1 MFSLRPYQER
11 GVTDIR
17 AAFAAGRRAPL
28 YTAPTGSGKTRLF
41 CYMANSAHQKGN
53 RVMVLVHRGE
63 LLRQTSKALAEQEIP
78 HSFVAPGRDYIRDN
92 LIHVATVQT
101 LGRRI
106 DRVLAPDFIIADE
119 CHHFLADNTFGRVF
133 AAFPNAK
140 ILGVTATPARLD
152 GRGLGGIFDHLVRGP
167 EVQDLID
174 QGYLARPKYYAPP
187 VGIDTAGVH
196 TLGGDF
202 NKAELE
208 AIVDRPTVTGNA
220 VEHYRKLASG
230 VPAIAFCVSI
240 KHMNSVVDEFTAGG
254 FRALGIDGTMDDE
267 QRADRIS
274 RLSDGRLDVLASV
287 DLLGEGV
294 DVPIV
299 GCGIMLRPTQSLSVH
314 LQQLGRPLRP
324 GTNKEFAIIL
334 DHAGNLARHGF
345 AEEPRQWS
353 LDPKAKLQRSEQ
365 AQDPAF
371 RIRTCPQCYAVSRWV
386 PRCPQCG
393 CVFPIE
399 SRTVRVG
406 KGTLEEITAREQEKV
421 RRNREVAQA
430 NTRPELERIAKERGY
445 SPKWVGMQ
453 LHLKMRQRFRRK
465 PKADNQPRLFAET

>member
-1 MFSLRPYQER
+1 M
-11 GVTDIR
+11 
-17 AAFAAGRRAPL
+17 
-28 YTAPTGSGKTRLF
+28 
-41 CYMANSAHQKGN
+41 
-53 RVMVLVHRGE
+53 
-63 LLRQTSKALAEQEIP
+63 
-78 HSFVAPGRDYIRDN
+78 
-92 LIHVATVQT
+92 
-101 LGRRI
+101 
-106 DRVLAPDFIIADE
+106 LAPDFIIADE

-174 QGYLARPKYYAPP
+174 EGYLARPKYYAPP

-240 KHMNSVVDEFTAGG
+240 KHMNSVVDEFNAGG

-274 RLSDGRLDVLASV
+274 RLGDGRLDYPGIGRSF
-287 DLLGEGV
+287 GRGR
-294 DVPIV
+294 
-299 GCGIMLRPTQSLSVH
+299 GCPGCRLWDHAPADAI
-314 LQQLGRPLRP
+314 PLRP
-324 GTNKEFAIIL
+324 LQQIGRSAPPGTGKEFAIIL
-334 DHAGNLARHGF
+334 DHAAILPRHGL

-365 AQDPAF
+365 SQDPEF
-371 RIRTCPQCYAVSRWV
+371 RIRCALFVMGCHAGFPAVPNADAYSRS
-386 PRCPQCG
+386 
-393 CVFPIE
+393 
-399 SRTVRVG
+399 SRARS
-406 KGTLEEITAREQEKV
+406 KSAKARSRKLRREQEKL
-421 RRNREVAQA
+421 RRHREVAQA

-445 SPKWVGMQ
+445 SPKWVGLQ
-453 LHLKMRQRFRRK
+453 LHLAPLPALPAQAQGRRSTATIRRDHEPARTRIAK
-465 PKADNQPRLFAET
+465 PDPPGPGSSAERPDLPKQLGVRMGWQARLEES